1 MLMQKEESLS
11 DVRFGT
17 FIGPFQGEGTV
28 SMAVKG
34 LIIKAQ

>member
-1 MLMQKEESLS
+1 MQKEESLS

-17 FIGPFQGEGTV
+17 FTGPFQSDGTV

-34 LIIKAQ
+34 LIIKVQ